1 MNSFYN
7 DWYNRRK
14 YWFCLNNE
22 NDEYL
27 SSTYGYLIDEYEYTP
42 KTFMMGILIYDQLTR
57 HFYRNQNANHIITY
71 FNQKALKIAL
81 EFKKEEI
88 ENLSFDDWCFYML
101 VYRHTNEPKHLF
113 YVMKEAWEKLPLS
126 KSFIKATYNRANF
139 EENLTLISN
148 ENKNENFDIKILD
161 VNSTT
166 NVNANV
172 NANINFNIKTI
183 GDYSGLE
190 LEENKTKPII
200 VSLSGGVD
208 SICCLYMIRNLFKET
223 RKIVAVHINYN
234 NREETEEEVKFLSII
249 CKNLEVEL
257 YVRKIEEIKRL
268 PCIQNDLRD
277 IYESY
282 TKKVRY
288 NSYRK
293 IDKNPLVI
301 LGHNKDDCL
310 ENILTNVAYNNK
322 YDNLTGIEL
331 KTKIDDITFYRPL
344 INISKDEIY
353 KYANTYELPFLKNST
368 PNWSQR
374 GKIRTNVVPVLEK
387 WDKRLIPGLFN
398 ASKVLSDLHLNL
410 KMNVKR
416 EFKMNMK
423 MKIEELNLSFLYWKY
438 GIFELFKYYPS
449 NKSLTSLIERL
460 ETWKNKSNKID
471 INKKQKIIIN
481 KKLELLI
488 WKNKELEVELMLI
501 YISIKQS

>member
-1 MNSFYN
+1 MDCFYN
-7 DWYNRRK
+7 DWYNKRK
-14 YWFCLNNE
+14 YWFCLNTE
-22 NDEYL
+22 NDKYF
-27 SSTYGYLIDEYEYTP
+27 SSTYGHLIDDYEYSS

-57 HFYRNQNANHIITY
+57 HFYRNEYSKHIISY
-71 FNQKALKIAL
+71 FNQKALAIAL
-81 EFKKEEI
+81 EFKENKEEL
-88 ENLSFDDWCFYML
+88 EKLSFDDWSFFML
-101 VYRHTNEPKHLF
+101 VFRHTNEPKHLF
-113 YVMKEAWEKLPLS
+113 YVMKEAWKKLPLS
-126 KSFIKATYNRANF
+126 KAFIKATYNRANF
-139 EENLTLISN
+139 EEELSLITS
-148 ENKNENFDIKILD
+148 ENTSTDFDTKILD
-161 VNSTT
+161 FCSIFNMNT
-166 NVNANV
+166 NIQGNM
-172 NANINFNIKTI
+172 IRTI
-183 GDYSGLE
+183 GDYCE
-190 LEENKTKPII
+190 LEEEDNKKPII

-208 SICCLYMIRNLFKET
+208 SVCCLYVIKHLFKEK
-223 RKIVAVHINYN
+223 RRIVAVHINYN
-234 NREETEEEVKFLSII
+234 NREETEEEVKFLNFI
-249 CKNLEVEL
+249 CNNLQVEL

-293 IDKNPLVI
+293 IDKNPIVV

-344 INISKDEIY
+344 INVSKDEIY

-374 GKIRTNVVPVLEK
+374 GKIRTKVVPVLEK

-398 ASKVLSDLHLNL
+398 MSKVLSDLHLNL

-416 EFKMNMK
+416 EFKMNMT
-423 MKIEELNLSFLYWKY
+423 MKIEEINLSFLYWKY

-449 NKSLTSLIERL
+449 NKSLKSLIERL
-460 ETWKNKSNKID
+460 EIWKNKSNKID

-488 WKNKELEVELMLI
+488 WKNKENQVQVVFI
-501 YISIKQS
+501 